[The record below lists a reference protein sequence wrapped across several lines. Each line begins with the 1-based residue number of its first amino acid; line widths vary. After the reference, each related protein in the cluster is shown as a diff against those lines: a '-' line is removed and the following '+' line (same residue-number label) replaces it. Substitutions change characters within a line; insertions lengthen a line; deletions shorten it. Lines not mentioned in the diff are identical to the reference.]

1 MMVTEE
7 AVKNG
12 ICYMCTSSCPSII
25 HVSNGVATNIQRAN
39 KSSGAYCPRFD
50 AQLDFIYHPERLLYP
65 LKRTGAR
72 GTGSFKRISWDE
84 ALDTVANHLQKVKE
98 EHGAKSVAF

>member
-1 MMVTEE
+1 MFEKGTMMVTEE

-25 HVSNGVATNIQRAN
+25 HVNNGVATNIQRAN

-72 GTGSFKRISWDE
+72 GSGSFKRISWDE
-84 ALDTVANHLQKVKE
+84 A
-98 EHGAKSVAF
+98 